1 MLTPNERF
9 SFGLGYTCSEI
20 YFQMLECWAYGL
32 GVTFPVAPGLLP
44 SGTITTACPV
54 PVALQGPDVTAF
66 GGTVTYSSK
75 THFAYADVMWKPI
88 KRLTLKAG

>member
-44 SGTITTACPV
+44 S
-54 PVALQGPDVTAF
+54 AF